1 LLAKSGSLHPRSRLP
16 LGREALFLRLRRR
29 YPLPWGEGFEP
40 YERSELGE
48 KGQGLRPVHLARRLR
63 RDMTEAERKL
73 WSRLRS
79 GQLGVKFR
87 RQVPIDRYIAD
98 FACIEARL
106 VVEVD
111 GGQHNIDI
119 ASDRARTAV
128 LETAGYLVIRFWNYE
143 VLKDID
149 GVVERIA
156 GTLAA
161 GTSSG
166 D

>member
-1 LLAKSGSLHPRSRLP
+1 
-16 LGREALFLRLRRR
+16 
-29 YPLPWGEGFEP
+29 
-40 YERSELGE
+40 
-48 KGQGLRPVHLARRLR
+48 
-63 RDMTEAERKL
+63 MTEAERKL

-128 LETAGYLVIRFWNYE
+128 LETAEYLVIRFWNHE

>member
-1 LLAKSGSLHPRSRLP
+1 
-16 LGREALFLRLRRR
+16 
-29 YPLPWGEGFEP
+29 
-40 YERSELGE
+40 
-48 KGQGLRPVHLARRLR
+48 
-63 RDMTEAERKL
+63 MTEAERKL

-87 RQVPIDRYIAD
+87 HQVPIDRYIAD

-111 GGQHNIDI
+111 GGHHNIDI

-128 LETAGYLVIRFWNYE
+128 LETAGYLVIRFWNHE